1 MTQAD
6 RTPRPM
12 PARSLLLVPAL
23 LLSVPT
29 AASDVPFVP
38 TPEATV
44 QAMLEVVQA
53 GPGDIVYDLG
63 SGDGRIV
70 IAAVRDF
77 GVERAVGID
86 INRKLVEESRGNAE
100 SAGVADRAT
109 FKVGDIF
116 EEDFSDATVITMYL
130 LHTVNMR
137 LRPRLLT
144 LRPGTRLVSH
154 RFHMDDWEPDV
165 QTNSE
170 GRNIY
175 HWIVPANVA
184 GTWRWQAGGEGFRL
198 DLQQAFQNVAGTLTA
213 YRRAVP
219 IESVSLS
226 GDAFTFAAHTSDG
239 DQPVHLRFSGRIENG
254 VIKAQV
260 AIDGPAAAVRVERV
274 EWSD

>member
-1 MTQAD
+1 MTEPD
-6 RTPRPM
+6 RM
-12 PARSLLLVPAL
+12 LRSLLRSMLLVSALVLSGPA
-23 LLSVPT
+23 
-29 AASDVPFVP
+29 AARDVPFVP

-44 QAMLEVVQA
+44 HAMLEVVQA

-86 INRKLVEESRGNAE
+86 INKKLVEESRANAKSE
-100 SAGVADRAT
+100 GVADRAT
-109 FKVGDIF
+109 FKVGNIF
-116 EEDFSDATVITMYL
+116 EEDFSEATVITMYL

-175 HWIVPANVA
+175 HWIVPAHVA
-184 GTWRWQAGGEGFRL
+184 GTWRWKADGEDFRL
-198 DLQQAFQNVAGTLTA
+198 DLQQAFQKVVGTLTA

-226 GDAFTFAAHTSDG
+226 GDTFSFAAHTADG
-239 DQPVHLRFSGRIENG
+239 DQPVHLRFSGRIGNG
-254 VIKAQV
+254 VIEAE
-260 AIDGPAAAVRVERV
+260 ITTDGPPAAVQVERVERV
-274 EWSD
+274 D